1 MMIYNRE
8 LPPAVVFTWIQLRGL
23 AWDRMET
30 PQVSMAQLS
39 DLTGKSQSTL
49 YAHMALL
56 RSWGALRMRPSVK
69 GSIIVAFPADTG
81 EFFLDGNSLPAQLA
95 NRNLYSEKSDKD
107 SEYLERDSENL
118 DSRKLEK
125 GDPPS
130 PSSPLSQP
138 NKDSVEEREGENLPK
153 GKIKDLDLSQ
163 ASTRRDSENQEINS
177 DKLEIDSEKMEKDSE
192 YSEIESP
199 FFGEDSEKQ
208 ESDSK
213 NSENL
218 SLRSGDESPFF
229 GDHSEIPEQDP
240 VKIYQTLTGIRPNKP
255 QRQQLKDQVHDSA
268 LWSATVEHWQS
279 HGWNPKNVA
288 GILDIYQRGGPAA
301 CLCARRK
308 ADSRDGSVSA
318 LNQLREEFK

>member
-95 NRNLYSEKSDKD
+95 KRNLDSEKSDKD

-153 GKIKDLDLSQ
+153 GEIKDLDLSQ
-163 ASTRRDSENQEINS
+163 GKSPYFGDSTRRDSENQEINS
-177 DKLEIDSEKMEKDSE
+177 DKLEINSEKMEKDSE
-192 YSEIESP
+192 YSE
-199 FFGEDSEKQ
+199 
-208 ESDSK
+208 
-213 NSENL
+213 N
-218 SLRSGDESPFF
+218 ESPFF
-229 GDHSEIPEQDP
+229 GDHSEILAESPKRSKRAEGEQDP

-279 HGWNPKNVA
+279 HGWNPKNIA

>member
-95 NRNLYSEKSDKD
+95 ARNLDSEKLERD
-107 SEYLERDSENL
+107 SEKLERDSENL

-153 GKIKDLDLSQ
+153 GEIKDLDLSQ
-163 ASTRRDSENQEINS
+163 ATELQISRKLETDSENLEGNS
-177 DKLEIDSEKMEKDSE
+177 ENLELN
-192 YSEIESP
+192 
-199 FFGEDSEKQ
+199 
-208 ESDSK
+208 SK
-213 NSENL
+213 NSEN
-218 SLRSGDESPFF
+218 ESPFF

-240 VKIYQTLTGIRPNKP
+240 TKIYQALTGIRPNKP

-279 HGWNPKNVA
+279 HGWNPKNIA